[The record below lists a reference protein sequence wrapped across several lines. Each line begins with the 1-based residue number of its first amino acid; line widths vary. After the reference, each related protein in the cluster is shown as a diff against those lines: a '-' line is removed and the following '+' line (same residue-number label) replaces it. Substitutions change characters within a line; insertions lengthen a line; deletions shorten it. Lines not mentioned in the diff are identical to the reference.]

1 MPTYLY
7 TSISPSAFF
16 SGVKGNSTL
25 YASTLA
31 NHNFLG
37 VETRPPGIT
46 AYLGPIGGDGAAVTS
61 TGYVDVARFYFPGN
75 TDNRDV
81 AFTFSAVAV
90 GGTGTIRATIDGTD
104 TGTVSVTSANTYSI
118 VITPTTSTD
127 PSEVLIEG
135 LVSAG
140 QMNITNMGAQLRQ
153 VDVDLGQASSGFTYL
168 NQSTY
173 TSTGAPHVSEVW
185 ERMANGPRQ
194 LAADRRAVVVN
205 LADQLGAAS
214 SRSPYAADG
223 TTPETVARFWYP
235 GIDAAPREY
244 TLAQYWQADG
254 GVSFSATVNIGS
266 ELVTTT
272 AAGWTTSTLTL
283 PPTGL
288 EGSAKVKI
296 TAGSGYA
303 YLRALQLFRKV

>member
-1 MPTYLY
+1 MPTYGY

-25 YASTLA
+25 YASTLG

-81 AFTFSAVAV
+81 SFTFAAVAV

-153 VDVDLGQASSGFTYL
+153 VDVDLGQASSGFTYS
-168 NQSTY
+168 Q
-173 TSTGAPHVSEVW
+173 P
-185 ERMANGPRQ
+185 
-194 LAADRRAVVVN
+194 
-205 LADQLGAAS
+205 
-214 SRSPYAADG
+214 
-223 TTPETVARFWYP
+223 TVEP
-235 GIDAAPREY
+235 
-244 TLAQYWQADG
+244 L
-254 GVSFSATVNIGS
+254 
-266 ELVTTT
+266 L
-272 AAGWTTSTLTL
+272 
-283 PPTGL
+283 
-288 EGSAKVKI
+288 
-296 TAGSGYA
+296 
-303 YLRALQLFRKV
+303 

>member
-1 MPTYLY
+1 MPTYGY

-25 YASTLA
+25 YASTLG

-46 AYLGPIGGDGAAVTS
+46 SYLGPIGGDGAAVTS

-81 AFTFSAVAV
+81 AFTFAAVAV

-153 VDVDLGQASSGFTYL
+153 VDVDLGEASSGFTYL
-168 NQSTY
+168 DGSTY
-173 TSTGAPHVSEVW
+173 TATGAPHVSEVW

-194 LAADRRAVVVN
+194 LTADRRAVVVN

-214 SRSPYAADG
+214 ARSPYAADG

-235 GIDAAPREY
+235 GVDAAPREY